1 VEIPY
6 STSARN
12 LVNLNDRYVGSL
24 NLEIRRGVEVAN
36 DYIEA
41 ARVFHEV
48 TKHSYT
54 SVRSSPHLL
63 DWDIKPLPYKIYPGA
78 ASVALPRDLNLSA
91 MPTLAAL
98 SSSAQQES
106 SAPID
111 ISALTRLLFCADG
124 LTRKKRVG
132 NEDYH
137 FRAAASAGALY
148 PVEIYVSAASVEG
161 LETGLYHFSPADLRM
176 SGLRRGDWREYVARA
191 AANRPSI
198 LRASAVIALT
208 AIYWR
213 SEWKYRAR
221 AYRYCY
227 WDAGTML
234 ANLLAAA
241 AADGISAEVITAFED
256 PALEALLGI
265 DGDVEGVVALI
276 ALGDSEKSPAPSP
289 EVPPLTLESIPPSS
303 KEVVYNDRLKMHRE
317 SRLLTTGEVQEVQS
331 VAGANIN
338 PSAEASAEELLRF
351 DLIEPAEAAGLGE
364 TILRRGST
372 RAFAQDAITAEE
384 LATIMAAS
392 SGHPRADFPPLTD
405 TYLIVNA
412 VSAMEP
418 GAYYYNR
425 VGRGFEL
432 LKLGN
437 FRGEAGYLC
446 LEQPLGMDC
455 SALVVYMA
463 DLERV
468 LGTLGNRGYGDAHL
482 EAGIL
487 GGRAYL
493 AAYSLGRGAT
503 GLTFY
508 DDDTTKFFAPHA
520 AGKSPLLMVA
530 LGVPR
535 SRAT

>member
-1 VEIPY
+1 
-6 STSARN
+6 
-12 LVNLNDRYVGSL
+12 VG
-24 NLEIRRGVEVAN
+24 N

-41 ARVFHEV
+41 ARVFHEL

-54 SVRSSPHLL
+54 SVRSSPHFL
-63 DWDIKPLPYKIYPGA
+63 DWDNKPLPYKIYPGA
-78 ASVALPRDLNLSA
+78 ASIPLPRDLSLSSTPA
-91 MPTLAAL
+91 LAAL
-98 SSSAQQES
+98 SSYVPADF

-111 ISALTRLLFCADG
+111 TAALTRILFCADG
-124 LTRKKRVG
+124 LTRQKRVG
-132 NEDYH
+132 EDDYH

-148 PVEIYVSAASVEG
+148 PIEIYGAASEVEV

-176 SGLRRGDWREYVARA
+176 SGLRRGDWRSYIAEA

-198 LRASAVIALT
+198 RNARAVIALS

-221 AYRYCY
+221 AYRYSY
-227 WDAGTML
+227 WDAGTIL
-234 ANLLAAA
+234 ANMLAAA
-241 AADGISAEVITAFED
+241 AAEEISAEVTTAFED
-256 PALEALLGI
+256 PALETLIGI
-265 DGDVEGVVALI
+265 DGDREGMIALVALGRTD
-276 ALGDSEKSPAPSP
+276 AAAAPSAAV
-289 EVPPLTLESIPPSS
+289 EPLTLETIPLSS
-303 KEVVYNDRLKMHRE
+303 NEVAYPDLIKMHRE
-317 SRLLTTGEVQEVQS
+317 SRLVTADEVATVSAAKPESVHQS
-331 VAGANIN
+331 T
-338 PSAEASAEELLRF
+338 PSANALQLETITSEES
-351 DLIEPAEAAGLGE
+351 AGLGE
-364 TILRRGST
+364 TILRRGSS
-372 RAFAQDAITAEE
+372 RAFAQEAITAQE

-392 SGHPRADFPPLTD
+392 SDHPQADFPALTD

-412 VSAMEP
+412 AEGLEP
-418 GAYYYNR
+418 GAYFYDR
-425 VGRGFEL
+425 RARAFEL
-432 LKLGN
+432 LKAGT

-463 DLERV
+463 DLERA
-468 LGTLGNRGYGDAHL
+468 LTAFGNRGYGDAHL

-508 DDDTTKFFAPHA
+508 DDDTTRFFEPHA

-535 SRAT
+535 SGKRS

>member
-1 VEIPY
+1 
-6 STSARN
+6 
-12 LVNLNDRYVGSL
+12 L
-24 NLEIRRGVEVAN
+24 AN

-41 ARVFHEV
+41 ARVFHEL

-54 SVRSSPHLL
+54 SVRSSPHVL

-78 ASVALPRDLNLSA
+78 ASVALPRDLKLSA
-91 MPTLAAL
+91 TPTLAAL
-98 SSSAQQES
+98 SSYVPADFSAS
-106 SAPID
+106 ID
-111 ISALTRLLFCADG
+111 TAALTRILFCAGG
-124 LTRKKRVG
+124 LTRHKHVG
-132 NEDYH
+132 ADDYH

-148 PVEIYVSAASVEG
+148 PIELYVAANNVEG

-176 SGLRRGDWREYVARA
+176 AGLRSGAWRGYIADA
-191 AANRPSI
+191 AAKRPSI
-198 LRASAVIALT
+198 LKARAVIAMS

-227 WDAGTML
+227 WDAGTIL

-241 AADGISAEVITAFED
+241 AAEEISAEVITAFED
-256 PALEALLGI
+256 PALEVILGI
-265 DGDVEGVVALI
+265 DGEREGMVALV
-276 ALGDSEKSPAPSP
+276 ALGRTDEPAPAST
-289 EVPPLTLESIPPSS
+289 EVEPLELETIPLSS
-303 KEVVYNDRLKMHRE
+303 KEEVYPDRIKIHGE
-317 SRLLTTGEVQEVQS
+317 SRLVTADEVATVSAAKLES
-331 VAGANIN
+331 VPAAPGANAIRL
-338 PSAEASAEELLRF
+338 ETIASEES
-351 DLIEPAEAAGLGE
+351 AGLGA
-364 TILRRGST
+364 TILRRGSS
-372 RAFAQDAITAEE
+372 RAFAQQPISAEE

-392 SGHPRADFPPLTD
+392 SEHPQADFPPLTD

-412 VSAMEP
+412 ADGLEP
-418 GAYYYNR
+418 GAYYYDR
-425 VGRGFEL
+425 RARAFEL
-432 LKLGN
+432 LKAGN

-446 LEQPLGMDC
+446 LEQPLGMEC

-463 DLERV
+463 DLERA
-468 LGTLGNRGYGDAHL
+468 LAALGNRGYGDAHL

-508 DDDTTKFFAPHA
+508 DDDTTKFFGPHA
-520 AGKSPLLMVA
+520 ARKSPLLMVA

-535 SRAT
+535 SR

>member
-1 VEIPY
+1 
-6 STSARN
+6 
-12 LVNLNDRYVGSL
+12 LG
-24 NLEIRRGVEVAN
+24 N

-41 ARVFHEV
+41 ARVFHEI

-54 SVRSSPHLL
+54 SVRSSPHFL
-63 DWDIKPLPYKIYPGA
+63 DWDIKPIPYKIYPGA
-78 ASVALPRDLNLSA
+78 ASVPLPRDLNLSTT
-91 MPTLAAL
+91 PTLAAL
-98 SSSAQQES
+98 SSYVPADFSVS
-106 SAPID
+106 ID
-111 ISALTRLLFCADG
+111 MGSLTRLLFCADG
-124 LTRKKRVG
+124 LTRSKRVG
-132 NEDYH
+132 EDDYH

-148 PVEIYVSAASVEG
+148 PIEIYVAAGDVAD

-176 SGLRRGDWREYVARA
+176 AGLRRGDWRGYIGDA
-191 AANRPSI
+191 AAKRPSL
-198 LRASAVIALT
+198 LRARAVIAML

-227 WDAGTML
+227 WDAGTIL

-241 AADGISAEVITAFED
+241 AAEEISAEVITAFED

-265 DGDVEGVVALI
+265 DGEREGMIALI
-276 ALGDSEKSPAPSP
+276 ALGHTDEPAGPSP
-289 EVPPLTLESIPPSS
+289 VVEPLTLESIPLSS
-303 KEVVYNDRLKMHRE
+303 REVQYPDLVKMHGE
-317 SRLLTTGEVQEVQS
+317 SRLLTSDE
-331 VAGANIN
+331 VAGVSAAKLDSALLP
-338 PSAEASAEELLRF
+338 PSASALHLETITSEES
-351 DLIEPAEAAGLGE
+351 AGLGE
-364 TILRRGST
+364 TILRRGSS
-372 RAFAQDAITAEE
+372 RAFAQEAITAAE

-392 SGHPRADFPPLTD
+392 SEHPQADFPSLTY

-412 VSAMEP
+412 ADGLAP

-425 VGRGFEL
+425 SSRAFEL
-432 LKLGN
+432 LKAGN

-463 DLERV
+463 DLERT
-468 LGTLGNRGYGDAHL
+468 LGALGNRGYGDAHL

-530 LGVPR
+530 IGVPR
-535 SRAT
+535 QGKSLNQI